1 MGTKVENNSES
12 SKFSDEKFLKRNKFK
27 FFGYHLDG
35 MLYYGNPT
43 STLRKSY
50 RNSFYCCNHVEVTP
64 EGLAIS
70 LWCKN
75 RWCPLC
81 QRNKMGV
88 MINTYGPRLQKE
100 KELWFVTLTLQN
112 VTAKELRKTIL
123 KYQRLWREIANTSV
137 YRKAMKNGVIGIRKM
152 ECTYHGRQYLKD
164 GSPDSWFGTFH
175 PHIHLLL
182 SSKELAN
189 FILLE
194 WQRLNPECSALAQ
207 DIRQVE
213 NEGGY
218 LEIFKYFTKLIA
230 KDSSGKRYFDA
241 VNMDVIFRAM
251 QGRRVYFRL
260 GSKSAWGCEEVKE
273 EDIEQAAVLDT
284 DAATGIYQ
292 WVEGDDFFGYY
303 DIDTGETLTELPK
316 KGRLFDIITESERR
330 LISE

>member
-1 MGTKVENNSES
+1 MGAKVENNSEK
-12 SKFSDEKFLKRNKFK
+12 SKLSGEKFLKRNKFK

-50 RNSFYCCNHVEVTP
+50 RNSFYCCNHIEVTP
-64 EGLAIS
+64 EGMAIS
-70 LWCKN
+70 MWCKN

-81 QRNKMGV
+81 QRNKMGAL
-88 MINTYGPRLQKE
+88 INTYGPRLQKE

-164 GSPDSWFGTFH
+164 GSPDPWFDTYH
-175 PHIHLLL
+175 PHLHLLL
-182 SSKELAN
+182 SSKELAD
-189 FILLE
+189 FIILE
-194 WQRLNPECSALAQ
+194 WQRLNPDCSALAQ
-207 DIRQVE
+207 DIRQV
-213 NEGGY
+213 NSDGGY

-241 VNMDVIFRAM
+241 VHMDVIFRGM

-260 GSKSAWGCEEVKE
+260 GTKKAWGCEEVKE
-273 EDIEQAAVLDT
+273 DDVLPEAVIET
-284 DAATGIYQ
+284 DAMAGIYK

-303 DIDTGETLTELPK
+303 EINTGETLTELPK
-316 KGRLFDIITESERR
+316 KGSLFDIITESERR
-330 LISE
+330 LISV